1 MQISQVLKPDTDKEQ
16 EKKVLEEHIKA
27 QEEMLARTTT
37 YLMQV
42 QEQLEAS
49 RKALFDQ
56 NKNLERIIDK
66 RTAELKQAV
75 ARLEKEAQQR
85 ESVQQSLYI
94 ANHELNT
101 LLYRSS
107 HDFKGPV
114 CTAFGLLSLIGSSN
128 EDHEIREYMQMLH
141 QPLRKLESLTRTI
154 TTIADFR
161 QSQVSLQEIDLNAL
175 LDKVLGNLQQQFGSS
190 TPALELTIRGATA
203 FRSDEYLLE
212 NILRSVIDNAFRYR
226 VSDSGHQVSV
236 CLQPYYKQLKITVAD
251 NGTGIPK
258 AFQHRVFDMFF
269 RGSELSA
276 GSGLGLYLSKM
287 AVDKLGGKIEVRSEE
302 NRGCSVATYLP
313 GL

>member
-1 MQISQVLKPDTDKEQ
+1 MSDTDREQ

-37 YLMQV
+37 YLMQA
-42 QEQLEAS
+42 QEQLEVS
-49 RKALFDQ
+49 RKELFDQ
-56 NKNLERIIDK
+56 NKNLERIIDR

-75 ARLEKEAQQR
+75 TRLEKEAQHR

-114 CTAFGLLSLIGSSN
+114 CTAFGLLSLIGN
-128 EDHEIREYMQMLH
+128 RIEDQEIREYMQMLH

-175 LDKVLGNLQQQFGSS
+175 LDKVLGKLKQQFGSS
-190 TPALELTIRGATA
+190 SPALELNIRSGAA
-203 FRSDEYLLE
+203 FRSDEYLLD
-212 NILRSVIDNAFRYR
+212 NILQSITDNAFRYR
-226 VSDSGHQVSV
+226 ISEKEHQVSIS
-236 CLQPYYKQLKITVAD
+236 LQPYYKQLKITVSD
-251 NGTGIPK
+251 NGTGIPR
-258 AFQHRVFDMFF
+258 ALQHRVFDMFF
-269 RGSELSA
+269 RGSELSV

-287 AVDKLGGKIEVRSEE
+287 AVDKLGGKIEVKSEE
-302 NRGCSVATYLP
+302 NRGCSVTICLP
-313 GL
+313 GLN